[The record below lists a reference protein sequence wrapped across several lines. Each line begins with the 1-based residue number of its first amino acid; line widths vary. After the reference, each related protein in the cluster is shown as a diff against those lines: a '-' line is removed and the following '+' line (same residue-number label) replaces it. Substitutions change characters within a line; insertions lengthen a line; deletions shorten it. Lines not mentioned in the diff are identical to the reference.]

1 MTKKSSIVVSLA
13 GGLGN
18 CLWQI
23 CGAYSCRPE
32 EEHDLKFTADG
43 NAARNAL
50 TTFVKKERYVHYGAY
65 TAPIGYWQ
73 NTKWLLPPDIVRER
87 ILSEDVTA
95 HARKE
100 VDVFPLIV
108 HVRGGDFLRSAA
120 HQSSRATQQLI
131 DKAVDACPGLSHKD
145 VAIVTD
151 DLQYVGETFGQR
163 YPVLGDKGDARVA
176 FHTLCCAKNLL
187 ISPGS
192 TFSWWAA
199 YLGKHERVL
208 FPSRV
213 WPQDIGA
220 LDYDL
225 TSCTSGRDLVPDSC
239 REMWTILDV

>member
-1 MTKKSSIVVSLA
+1 MTKRNDTVVGLV

-32 EEHDLKFTADG
+32 EGHDLKFVAFG
-43 NAARNAL
+43 EAAKHAL
-50 TTFVKKERYVHYGAY
+50 MTFVKKERYAY
-65 TAPIGYWQ
+65 SGICTAPAGYWQ
-73 NTKWLLPPDIVRER
+73 NTKWLLPPDVVREH

-95 HARKE
+95 RARKE

-108 HVRGGDFLRSAA
+108 HVRGGDFLRSEA
-120 HQSSRATQQLI
+120 HMASRAAQYII
-131 DKAVDACPGLSHKD
+131 DKAIDACPGLSHKD

-163 YPVLGDKGDARVA
+163 YPVLGDGGDDRVA

-192 TFSWWAA
+192 TFSWWAS
-199 YLGKHERVL
+199 YLGSHDHVL
-208 FPSRV
+208 FPSKI

-220 LDYDL
+220 CDRDI
-225 TSCTSGRDLVPDSC
+225 TSCTSGLDLVPDSC
-239 REMWTILDV
+239 RETWTILDV